1 MYNVNE
7 IQGGDIL
14 RLFKNRGDIYIPST
28 KLKSDLEQK
37 ILFAGLSFIV
47 VFTIVFV
54 AVFGIKYDFSVKKF
68 FKPNNLEIVE
78 EDNTKI
84 LPNVSGKNNFLFI
97 LSNKDTDDVYVCSII
112 QADLDDLSYT
122 VCTIDNETEI
132 DGNKISDIYK
142 KGNAGN
148 VLNAVNSLLG
158 INIDYFIDQNIKQY
172 RDLFDY
178 MGDINYTV
186 AEDIRYKDNSYY
198 GFNIKVSSG
207 NQKIDGDLSSK
218 LMRYYLTEKRYD
230 IVNDLI
236 LSALSQQ
243 INPENYE
250 KKEKIFSRLIDNSIT
265 NITIK
270 DYNEAD
276 DQLKVLSDE
285 TTGAAIYSV
294 SPVYKDNKITV
305 KSNEEIKGFFE
316 K

>member
-1 MYNVNE
+1 MI
-7 IQGGDIL
+7 IQEGDKM

-37 ILFAGLSFIV
+37 ILFAGLAFIL
-47 VFTIVFV
+47 VFTIVFI
-54 AVFGIKYDFSVKKF
+54 VFFGFKYDFSVKKF

-78 EDNTKI
+78 EDNTKT

-97 LSNKDTDDVYVCSII
+97 MNNKDTDDVYVCALI
-112 QADLDDLSYT
+112 QVDLDDLSYT
-122 VCTIDNETEI
+122 VCTIDAETEI

-148 VLNAVNSLLG
+148 VLNAVNSLFG
-158 INIDYFIDQNIKQY
+158 IDIDYFIDQNTKQY
-172 RDLFDY
+172 RTLFDY
-178 MGDINYTV
+178 MGDMNYTV
-186 AEDIRYKDNSYY
+186 AENIRYKDNSYY

-230 IVNDLI
+230 LVDDLI
-236 LSALSQQ
+236 LNALSQQ

-250 KKEKIFSRLIDNSIT
+250 KKEKIFSRLIDNSVT

-294 SPVYKDNKITV
+294 SPVYDGNKIVST
-305 KSNEEIKGFFE
+305 SIDEIKGYFD

>member
-1 MYNVNE
+1 M
-7 IQGGDIL
+7 

-28 KLKSDLEQK
+28 KFKSDLEQK
-37 ILFAGLSFIV
+37 ILFALLAFIV
-47 VFTIVFV
+47 VFTIVFL

-78 EDNTKI
+78 EDNTKT

-97 LSNKDTDDVYVCSII
+97 MNNKDTDDVYVCALI
-112 QADLDDLSYT
+112 QVDLDDLSYS
-122 VCTIDNETEI
+122 VCTMDAETEI
-132 DGNKISDIYK
+132 EGNKISDIYK

-148 VLNAVNSLLG
+148 VLNAVSGLFG
-158 INIDYFIDQNIKQY
+158 VEIDYFISQNTKEY

-178 MGDINYTV
+178 MGSINYTV
-186 AEDIRYKDNSYY
+186 SEDIRYKDNSYY

-207 NQKIDGDLSSK
+207 SQEIDGDLSSK
-218 LMRYYLTEKRYD
+218 LMRYYLTQKRYD
-230 IVNDLI
+230 LVDDLI
-236 LSALSQQ
+236 LNALSQQ
-243 INPENYE
+243 INPENFE

-276 DQLKVLSDE
+276 DEIRVLSDE

-294 SPVYKDNKITV
+294 SPVYDGNKIV
-305 KSNEEIKGFFE
+305 SSSVNEIKGYFE

>member
-1 MYNVNE
+1 M
-7 IQGGDIL
+7 

-37 ILFAGLSFIV
+37 ILFAGLAFVV
-47 VFTIVFV
+47 VFTIVFL
-54 AVFGIKYDFSVKKF
+54 AIFGIKYDFSAKKF

-78 EDNTKI
+78 EDDTKT

-97 LSNKDTDDVYVCSII
+97 LNNKDTDDVYVCSLI
-112 QADLDDLSYT
+112 QVDLDDLSYT
-122 VCTIDNETEI
+122 VCTIDAETEI

-142 KGNAGN
+142 RGNAGN
-148 VLNAVNSLLG
+148 VLNAVNSLFG
-158 INIDYFIDQNIKQY
+158 IDIDYFVDQNIKQY
-172 RDLFDY
+172 RTLFDY
-178 MGDINYTV
+178 MGDVNYTV

-198 GFNIKVSSG
+198 GFNIKVAGG

-230 IVNDLI
+230 IVDDLI
-236 LSALSQQ
+236 LNALSQQ

-250 KKEKIFSRLIDNSIT
+250 KKEKIFSRLIDNSVT

-276 DQLKVLSDE
+276 DQLKVLCDE
-285 TTGAAIYSV
+285 TTGAAIYFV
-294 SPVYKDNKITV
+294 SPVYDGNKISS
-305 KSNEEIKGFFE
+305 KSINEIKGYFE

>member
-1 MYNVNE
+1 MM
-7 IQGGDIL
+7 

-28 KLKSDLEQK
+28 KFKSDLEQK
-37 ILFAGLSFIV
+37 ILFALLAFIV
-47 VFTIVFV
+47 VFTIVFL

-78 EDNTKI
+78 EDNTKT

-97 LSNKDTDDVYVCSII
+97 LNNKDTDDVYVCALI
-112 QADLDDLSYT
+112 QVDLDDLSYS
-122 VCTIDNETEI
+122 VCTMDAETEI
-132 DGNKISDIYK
+132 EGNKISDIYK

-148 VLNAVNSLLG
+148 VLNAVSSLFG
-158 INIDYFIDQNIKQY
+158 VEIDYFISQNTKEY

-178 MGDINYTV
+178 MGSINYTV
-186 AEDIRYKDNSYY
+186 SEDIRYKDNSYY

-207 NQKIDGDLSSK
+207 SQEIDGDLSSK
-218 LMRYYLTEKRYD
+218 LMRYYLTQKRYD
-230 IVNDLI
+230 LVDDLI
-236 LSALSQQ
+236 LNALSQQ
-243 INPENYE
+243 INPENFE
-250 KKEKIFSRLIDNSIT
+250 KKERIFSRLIDNSVT

-276 DQLKVLSDE
+276 DEIRVLSDE

-294 SPVYKDNKITV
+294 SPVYEGNKIV
-305 KSNEEIKGFFE
+305 SSSVNEIKGYFN